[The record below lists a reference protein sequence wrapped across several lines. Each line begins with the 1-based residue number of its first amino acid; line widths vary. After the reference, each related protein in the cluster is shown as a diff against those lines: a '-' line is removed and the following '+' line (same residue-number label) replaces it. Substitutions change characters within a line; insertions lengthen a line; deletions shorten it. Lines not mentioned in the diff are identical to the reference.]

1 MIFGSLVHVLRIR
14 SCPLQNCSLLCW
26 GDVLLPSGGIPQ
38 NNNNRNDEKLSDE
51 PARAPGIGVR
61 GRRAPSARAAS
72 AVPCGLGARGAGAG
86 AGGIALVA
94 GPSC

>member
-1 MIFGSLVHVLRIR
+1 M
-14 SCPLQNCSLLCW
+14 QNCSLLCW

-38 NNNNRNDEKLSDE
+38 NNNNHNNEKLSDE
-51 PARAPGIGVR
+51 PAQAPGIGVR
-61 GRRAPSARAAS
+61 GRRAPSARAESRA
-72 AVPCGLGARGAGAG
+72 LQTRGRGAG